1 MASREINSLSKCIV
15 VQIKTDRHSVATE
28 QIRHRLKSR
37 QEAKRQKKKKEFT
50 PTAESNRKVTGENQ
64 KEE

>member
-37 QEAKRQKKKKEFT
+37 QEAKRLGKTKKKKRNSHQLLR
-50 PTAESNRKVTGENQ
+50 ATG
-64 KEE
+64 K